1 MIMGITRRIRA
12 FFILM
17 KADKELKKAINK
29 ADKLNLENGIRYYV
43 IPDYRHELKVYSW
56 SDIKRMRKSGMFS
69 NRATQTDFIMESF
82 YYTPDCFG
90 GGKLTRMQMKG
101 KRRAWLN
108 YVAQVRRL
116 IL

>member
-1 MIMGITRRIRA
+1 MIMDITRRIRA

-43 IPDYRHELKVYSW
+43 IPDYRHELKVYRW
-56 SDIKRMRKSGMFS
+56 ADIKRMRKSGMFS

-82 YYTPDCFG
+82 YYTPDRFG
-90 GGKLTRMQMKG
+90 NGGLTDRQKKQ

-108 YVAQVRRL
+108 YVAQVRHL
-116 IL
+116 I

>member
-1 MIMGITRRIRA
+1 MIMDITRRIRA

-43 IPDYRHELKVYSW
+43 IPDYRHELK
-56 SDIKRMRKSGMFS
+56 RMRKSGMFS

-82 YYTPDCFG
+82 YYTPDRFG
-90 GGKLTRMQMKG
+90 NGGLTDRQKKQ

-108 YVAQVRRL
+108 YVAQVRHL
-116 IL
+116 I